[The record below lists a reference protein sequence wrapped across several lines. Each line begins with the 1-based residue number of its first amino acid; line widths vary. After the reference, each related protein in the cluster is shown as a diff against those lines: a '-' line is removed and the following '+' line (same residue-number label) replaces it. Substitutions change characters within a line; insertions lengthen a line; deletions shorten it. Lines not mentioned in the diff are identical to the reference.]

1 PARACGESCSGDRA
15 LQYGGRRDDEYPGAG
30 LPDDEAGSGSLY
42 LTGPVLLRNATRSN
56 TSRSVRESRRP
67 VGMRDTDV
75 ASRDWMSDLLMIALS
90 RPPMR
95 ILSLVSAAVI
105 SLPENGRP

>member
-15 LQYGGRRDDEYPGAG
+15 LQYGSRCDDEYPGAG
-30 LPDDEAGSGSLY
+30 LPDDEAGSASLP

-67 VGMRDTDV
+67 VGMRDNDV

-90 RPPMR
+90 RPTAR
-95 ILSLVSAAVI
+95 RVRWRSA
-105 SLPENGRP
+105 SQ